1 MEVVTEFVKEHVCVY
16 NFTNERQPTIPCD
29 ASFDL
34 VDVKFYPR
42 LVPGVSGV
50 ISTYGQ
56 SLRTPS
62 SSRSN
67 FAETI
72 TTRKS

>member
-34 VDVKFYPR
+34 VDVKY
-42 LVPGVSGV
+42 LSKAC
-50 ISTYGQ
+50 
-56 SLRTPS
+56 
-62 SSRSN
+62 SRREWGDIDLWSVLEN
-67 FAETI
+67 AFFLA
-72 TTRKS
+72 K